1 MKPDPKH
8 KEVTLEDFGLSEKE
22 LDTIV
27 RGAQRFMPAREDDGT
42 LADITPDNHLDIEPK
57 RRTS

>member
-1 MKPDPKH
+1 MKTNPKH

-42 LADITPDNHLDIEPK
+42 LADNTPDLDIEPK
-57 RRTS
+57 RKTS